1 MRLHRGRRDAMRVLH
16 DQRGEAGGSAC
27 SRVARVVALKKFTVR
42 KARNSTRTFQA
53 ASLTPKSDELILTR
67 KFRDDNGT

>member
-27 SRVARVVALKKFTVR
+27 SRVARVVALKKIYCSQSAQQYKELAGCFTHS
-42 KARNSTRTFQA
+42 KIS
-53 ASLTPKSDELILTR
+53 
-67 KFRDDNGT
+67 